1 MIGLYLEEIEV
12 GRVVQLGSVHFT
24 REAVISF
31 AKKYDP
37 QPFHLDDAAAAR
49 GPFGK
54 LTASGWHT
62 AAKWMQCYVATNQ
75 AAENETR
82 SLGREPALL
91 GPSPGFTNL
100 RWIKPVCPGDTIT
113 YRSTVTGKRDLN
125 SRPEWGLVFAL
136 NEGFNQWGE
145 LVFSFESKVLTARRP
160 VHRPQLSS

>member
-1 MIGLYLEEIEV
+1 
-12 GRVVQLGSVHFT
+12 
-24 REAVISF
+24 
-31 AKKYDP
+31 
-37 QPFHLDDAAAAR
+37 
-49 GPFGK
+49 
-54 LTASGWHT
+54 
-62 AAKWMQCYVATNQ
+62 MQCYVATNQ